1 MSIKKIDLSKNLLI
15 VDIYVD
21 TVDKGD
27 PWTYVHKAVIKLFS
41 NDWENAG
48 LDLCEI
54 AIGDYKC

>member
-1 MSIKKIDLSKNLLI
+1 LKKIDLSKNLLI

-41 NDWENAG
+41 NDWEKAG